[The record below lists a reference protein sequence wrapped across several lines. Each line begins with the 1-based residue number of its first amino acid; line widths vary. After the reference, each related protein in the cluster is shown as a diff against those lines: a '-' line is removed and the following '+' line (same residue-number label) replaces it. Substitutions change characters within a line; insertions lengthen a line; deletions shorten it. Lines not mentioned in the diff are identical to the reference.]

1 MNSETLSKRIGVAV
15 IAWTVIALVLL
26 SGWGWDRL
34 GAFAESWPRSL
45 LLPVWLGLSIY
56 GAWCDTRTSHSGG
69 KREIRW
75 HRRILWVIFPILLAW
90 FVVLPIADRRGIGI
104 VTGEVIRWLG
114 LGLFAASLLLRIE
127 SIRSQGKQFSMHVA
141 LQDGHRLA
149 TGGPYRWVRHPAYLS
164 FIGMV
169 LGISLV
175 FGNVLLGLAMTLINT
190 FWLSG
195 RMRDEEMLM
204 LEEFGEEFSRYR
216 RKTRKLIP
224 FVY

>member
-1 MNSETLSKRIGVAV
+1 VNSENLSKRIGTA
-15 IAWTVIALVLL
+15 IITWTLISLVLL

-34 GAFAESWPRSL
+34 GDFVESWPRSL
-45 LLPVWLGLSIY
+45 LLPVWLGLSVY

-69 KREIRW
+69 KREIRR

-90 FVVLPIADRRGIGI
+90 FIALPMADRHEFG
-104 VTGEVIRWLG
+104 VIKGQALRWLG
-114 LGLFAASLLLRIE
+114 LLLFAVSLLLRIE
-127 SIRSQGKQFSMHVA
+127 SIRAQGKQFSMHVA
-141 LQDGHRLA
+141 LQEGHRLA

-164 FIGMV
+164 MIGMV

-175 FGNVLLGLAMTLINT
+175 FGNVLFGLAMTVMNAL
-190 FWLSG
+190 WLGG
-195 RMRDEEMLM
+195 RMHDEEMLM

-216 RKTRKLIP
+216 ERTRKLIP